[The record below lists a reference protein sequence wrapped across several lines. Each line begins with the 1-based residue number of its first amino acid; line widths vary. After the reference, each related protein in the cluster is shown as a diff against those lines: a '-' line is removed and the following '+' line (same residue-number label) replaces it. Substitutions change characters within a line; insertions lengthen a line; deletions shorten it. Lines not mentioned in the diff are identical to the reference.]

1 MLQLTCD
8 PKSAVLHGHMQSSRE
23 SVTQD
28 ARSQLRWNKAMICFL
43 VLAPAVN
50 TGPFYGLFPD
60 TLSTF
65 LCFLMV
71 DPLFT
76 MVRSTVLKCHLLSTG
91 MQLDECHSA
100 RATMPL
106 AASSVS
112 VSQQHTLKKVS
123 LNRNTGKIRL
133 VLISWQRWCCRTLLQ
148 CSQTH
153 YQAGPWI
160 VRVHYTLFPCKRIR
174 LASFTVWGKNYFFY
188 WNKCSS
194 EGDPPTRCAYVS
206 AMLPGCLGGQPLD
219 SLPVELGS
227 ATVVL
232 GIGVVGVTPV
242 LVEKGRLQRK
252 ICRLTATL
260 H

>member
-1 MLQLTCD
+1 MPAPQAISEKERARASRLSAGSKVQSTPIICGFHVCEFVYMLQLTCD

-133 VLISWQRWCCRTLLQ
+133 VLIS
-148 CSQTH
+148 
-153 YQAGPWI
+153 
-160 VRVHYTLFPCKRIR
+160 
-174 LASFTVWGKNYFFY
+174 
-188 WNKCSS
+188 
-194 EGDPPTRCAYVS
+194 
-206 AMLPGCLGGQPLD
+206 
-219 SLPVELGS
+219 
-227 ATVVL
+227 
-232 GIGVVGVTPV
+232 
-242 LVEKGRLQRK
+242 
-252 ICRLTATL
+252 
-260 H
+260 